1 MVFWPAERPLEPTRT
16 GIVNVSV
23 APELSVPIVKVID
36 PLATA
41 RLAVALAVPLL
52 KLTVGREV
60 KPLPPFVT
68 MIPVTTPPEIVA
80 VAVAPVPPPPEMV
93 TVGATAYPLPPELT
107 AIEATEFL

>member
-41 RLAVALAVPLL
+41 RVAVALAVPLL
-52 KLTVGREV
+52 KLTAYRAPTHTANPSSNSSTLG
-60 KPLPPFVT
+60 
-68 MIPVTTPPEIVA
+68 PVVSQSDRSVSTTA
-80 VAVAPVPPPPEMV
+80 
-93 TVGATAYPLPPELT
+93 
-107 AIEATEFL
+107 